1 MESLDVYKFLNSYN
15 LPELNQEDRN
25 NPNRPIASNKIRAA
39 TFFLQRQQ
47 LWRTD
52 GFIAELHQTLNTPHT
67 VS

>member
-47 LWRTD
+47 L
-52 GFIAELHQTLNTPHT
+52 
-67 VS
+67 